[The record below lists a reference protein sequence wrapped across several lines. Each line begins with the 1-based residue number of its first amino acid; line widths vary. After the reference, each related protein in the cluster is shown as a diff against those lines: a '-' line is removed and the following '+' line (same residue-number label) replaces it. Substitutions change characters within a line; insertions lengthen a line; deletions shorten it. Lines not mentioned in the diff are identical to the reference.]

1 MLKLGK
7 INREKK
13 CKIIQKSTS
22 TIQKS
27 TSNTKVYLLNGGG
40 LQLTDTLN
48 SGAIIINIE
57 DYNSKSMGIL

>member
-13 CKIIQKSTS
+13 CKIIQKSTIRES
-22 TIQKS
+22 YKYEQPF
-27 TSNTKVYLLNGGG
+27 GGG
-40 LQLTDTLN
+40 IVSIDTLN
-48 SGAIIINIE
+48 SEAIMINIE